1 MAETIQTTTIRIRPT
16 DKRNIQVI
24 IKRGYANSTS
34 AAIRVALATM
44 AKAER

>member
-1 MAETIQTTTIRIRPT
+1 MATDIKTTIRLRPA
-16 DKRNIQVI
+16 DRRNIKTI
-24 IKRGYANSTS
+24 IRGGYAGSTT